1 MRKKLANIIPKYA
14 YFPLIMALVANT
26 LVYNVSKL
34 VTNNFVHYDFT
45 LKIDGMIPVV
55 PIFIIVYV
63 FCYIEWIIGYIL
75 ISRESKEYCFY
86 YIAADI
92 VAKIICLMC
101 FCIIPTTYVRPRL
114 GTGIFNNM
122 IAFIYKVDGPVNLF
136 PSIHC
141 LESWMCFRSS
151 MKMQKVPKLYK
162 IFTLIYAFLVF
173 LSVVFVKQHVFI
185 DIIGGI
191 LVMELG
197 LWIAKRFNVKKLFD
211 KCDNF
216 FSK

>member
-1 MRKKLANIIPKYA
+1 MKKLTNVVPKYA
-14 YFPLIMALVANT
+14 YFPLLMAIVVNT

-34 VTNNFVHYDFT
+34 VTNHFVHYDFT
-45 LKIDGMIPVV
+45 MPIDDFIPVV
-55 PIFIIVYV
+55 PIFITIYV
-63 FCYIEWIIGYIL
+63 FCYIEWLVGYIM
-75 ISRESKEYCFY
+75 ISRESKDYCFH

-92 VAKIICLMC
+92 IAKLICLLC
-101 FCIIPTTYVRPRL
+101 FCVVPTTYVRPKL
-114 GTGIFNNM
+114 GNGIFNNM
-122 IAFIYKVDGPVNLF
+122 IAFIYKIDGPVNLF

-151 MKMQKVPKLYK
+151 IKMRKVNKLYK
-162 IFTLIYAFLVF
+162 IFTFVYAIFVF

-197 LWIAKRFNVKKLFD
+197 
-211 KCDNF
+211 
-216 FSK
+216 

>member
-1 MRKKLANIIPKYA
+1 MKKFTNIVPKYA
-14 YFPLIMALVANT
+14 YFPLAMAIVANT

-34 VTNNFVHYDFT
+34 VTNHFFHYDFT
-45 LKIDGMIPVV
+45 MAVDEAIPLV
-55 PIFIIVYV
+55 PIFILIYV
-63 FCYIEWIIGYIL
+63 FCYVEWVVGYIL
-75 ISRESKEYCFY
+75 IARESKEYCFQY
-86 YIAADI
+86 VAADI
-92 VAKIICLMC
+92 IAKIICLIF
-101 FCIIPTTYVRPRL
+101 FCLVPTTYVRPEL
-114 GTGIFNNM
+114 GTGIFNDM
-122 IAFIYKVDGPVNLF
+122 IAFIYKMDGPVNLF

-151 MKMQKVPKLYK
+151 IKMQKVPKIYK

-197 LWIAKRFNVKKLFD
+197 LWIAKKFDTKRLFF
-211 KCDNF
+211 KIDNHL
-216 FSK
+216 SK